1 MRGWLN
7 ARLLVCRV
15 HGMPT
20 QPLATEAGLRILQS
34 GGNAVDAAIA
44 TAAVLGLTTPAMTGL
59 GGDMFMLFYDA
70 KSKTVKSINGS
81 GRCAA
86 ALKPEQVRS
95 DLTAQGG
102 GAGVAMGH
110 WGNATVQPDL
120 RRDVHSITVPGA
132 AAGWVD
138 TVEAWGSGMPLSQI
152 LAPAIEHASNGF
164 PVSPISALMWSNE
177 IPALKKWTVGGHA
190 SDLLVCDA
198 TLPGGLRAPVA
209 GELFKNPALAN
220 TMRALA
226 EGGKE
231 AFYNGTTA
239 EAIVAAVQAE
249 GGVLTE
255 ADLASHKSDFDTA
268 MSVEYHGVELW
279 ECPPAGQ
286 GITALVAANILRN
299 MNIGSMPHGS
309 ATHFHT
315 MIEAIRL
322 AFADTRY
329 YVADPKFYDVPAEG
343 MVAHKY
349 GKQRA
354 ALIDP
359 TKATADFLKGSPA
372 VGSDTVSF
380 QVVDGDGNAVSM
392 VNSVYLGFGSGL
404 VPEGCGF
411 ALQNRG
417 ANFSLDPDHPNLLA
431 SGKRPFHTIIP
442 AMVTEQGEF
451 LASFTNMGGFMQPQG
466 HINILCNMVDYGMDP
481 QAALDAPRFCIQVS
495 TLTVSVPAPV
505 CWPGLAAQAFRLR
518 TT

>member
-1 MRGWLN
+1 
-7 ARLLVCRV
+7 
-15 HGMPT
+15 MPT
-20 QPLATEAGLRILQS
+20 QPLATEAGLRILQA

-86 ALKPEQVRS
+86 GLDPDRVRA

-102 GAGVAMGH
+102 ALGVASGH
-110 WGNATVQPDL
+110 WGNGAVAPDL
-120 RRDVHSITVPGA
+120 RRHVHSVTVPGA

-138 TVEAWGSGMPLSQI
+138 SVEAWGSGMPLSQI
-152 LAPAIEHASNGF
+152 LAPAVEHASDGF
-164 PVSPISALMWSNE
+164 PVSPISALMWSSE
-177 IPALKKWTVGGHA
+177 SPALTQWTVGGHA
-190 SDLLVCDA
+190 SDLLVPDA
-198 TLPGGLRAPVA
+198 AAPGGLRAPSA
-209 GELFKNPALAN
+209 GELFKNPALAE
-220 TMRALA
+220 TMRALG

-231 AFYNGTTA
+231 AFYRGATA
-239 EAIVAAVQAE
+239 KAIAAAVQAE

-255 ADLASHKSDFDTA
+255 ADLAAHASDFDTA

-286 GITALVAANILRN
+286 GITALVAANILRD
-299 MNIGSMPHGS
+299 MDIGSMPHGS
-309 ATHFHT
+309 AAHFHT

-343 MVAHKY
+343 MIDSKY
-349 GKQRA
+349 GRERA

-359 TKATADFLKGSPA
+359 ARATADFLKGSPA
-372 VGSDTVSF
+372 IGSDTVSF

-404 VPEGCGF
+404 VPESCGF

-417 ANFSLDPDHPNLLA
+417 ANFSLDPQHPNLLTP
-431 SGKRPFHTIIP
+431 GKRPFHTIIP

-451 LASFTNMGGFMQPQG
+451 LATFTNMGGFMQPQV
-466 HINILCNMVDYGMDP
+466 C
-481 QAALDAPRFCIQVS
+481 ALKIMR
-495 TLTVSVPAPV
+495 
-505 CWPGLAAQAFRLR
+505 
-518 TT
+518 